1 MKPEDLFDAIGMAE
15 DAMVEKAHRAK
26 RKKLYQRTSFFY
38 GVVAA
43 VLVVALG
50 IGILAKGIPGK
61 PSKNA
66 YAIAEAVYPTM
77 NKMPYEDD
85 YMEDDNWD
93 AFYVADDIWQA
104 DKEKQR
110 AYYDKTIDLT
120 SFFET
125 SMAEF
130 LSGREGENTVYSPL
144 NLYMALAMLAET
156 TNGESRE
163 QILSLL
169 DVPSI
174 EQLRKDVVSVW
185 NSNYSDDGQVTSIL
199 ANSLWLNENLKYKK
213 EALTELAKTYY
224 ASSFCG
230 NPEEEAY
237 SQALRDWLNEQ
248 TGGLLEDAVKGVAL
262 DPSTII
268 ALASTIYFKAR
279 WTDEFST
286 ARTEPDIF
294 YGETELTCDFMNRSD
309 SGTYYWGEQ
318 FSAVNKGFH
327 AYRGNCKMTFV
338 LPDEGVTPENL
349 LSDPEVMDFLF
360 GTNTWEKCKHLTIN
374 LSVPKFDVNSS
385 MDLAGGLQNL
395 GVTDVFS
402 PAEADF
408 SAITDAPA
416 YVTGATHSARV
427 MIDEEGCTAAAFT
440 LMLCGS
446 GMPPEDEVDFVLNRP
461 FLFMITSE
469 TGLPL
474 FIGIVNSP
482 T

>member
-1 MKPEDLFDAIGMAE
+1 MRPEQIFEAIGMAE
-15 DAMVEKAHRAK
+15 DAMVEKANRAK
-26 RKKLYQRTSFFY
+26 RKKVYQRKPFY
-38 GVVAA
+38 GAVAA
-43 VLVVALG
+43 LLVVALG

-61 PSKNA
+61 PAKNA
-66 YAIAEAVYPTM
+66 YAMAEVVYPIQ
-77 NKMPYEDD
+77 NKMPYEED
-85 YMEDDNWD
+85 YMENDDWE
-93 AFYVADDIWQA
+93 AYSAADELWMT

-110 AYYDKTIDLT
+110 AYYDASIDLT

-125 SMAEF
+125 GMKEF
-130 LSGREGENTVYSPL
+130 LSGKEGENVVYSPL

-156 TNGESRE
+156 TSGESRE

-199 ANSLWLNENLKYKK
+199 ANSLWLNEEIEYKK
-213 EALTELAKTYY
+213 PVLEELAKTYY

-262 DPSTII
+262 DSSTII

-318 FSAVNKGFH
+318 FSAIKKGFH
-327 AYRGNCKMTFV
+327 AYRGNCNMTFV
-338 LPDEGVTPENL
+338 LPDEGVTPEEL

-360 GTNTWEKCKHLTIN
+360 GSNIWEKSKGLTIN

-402 PAEADF
+402 PADADF

-446 GMPPEDEVDFVLNRP
+446 GMPPEDKVDFVLNRP

-482 T
+482 I

>member
-1 MKPEDLFDAIGMAE
+1 MKPEELFDAIGLAE
-15 DAMVEKAHRAK
+15 DAMVEKANTAK
-26 RKKLYQRTSFFY
+26 RKKIYQRKPFY
-38 GVVAA
+38 GAVAA
-43 VLVVALG
+43 ILVVALG
-50 IGILAKGIPGK
+50 IGILAKEIPGK
-61 PSKNA
+61 PAKKA
-66 YAIAEAVYPTM
+66 YAVAEAVYPIQ

-85 YMEDDNWD
+85 YLENDEWE
-93 AFYVADDIWQA
+93 AYYAADERWEA

-110 AYYDKTIDLT
+110 AYYDKSIDLT

-125 SMAEF
+125 SMKEF
-130 LSGREGENTVYSPL
+130 LSGKEGKNVVYSPL

-169 DVPSI
+169 GTPSI
-174 EQLRKDVVSVW
+174 EHLRKEVVSVW
-185 NSNYSDDGQVTSIL
+185 NSNYSDDGQITSIL
-199 ANSLWLNENLKYKK
+199 ANSLWLNEGIEYKK
-213 EALTELAKTYY
+213 PALEELAKTYY
-224 ASSFCG
+224 TSSFCG
-230 NPEEEAY
+230 NPEEDAY

-262 DPSTII
+262 DPSTVV

-279 WTDEFST
+279 WTDEFSA
-286 ARTEPDIF
+286 ARTEQGIF
-294 YGETELTCDFMNRSD
+294 YGETEIPCDYMNQSN
-309 SGTYYWGEQ
+309 SGTYYWGEH
-318 FSAVNKGFH
+318 FSSIKKGFH
-327 AYRGNCKMTFV
+327 DYRGNCNMTFV
-338 LPDEGVTPENL
+338 LPDEGVTPEEL

-360 GTNTWEKCKHLTIN
+360 KSDIWEKSKGLTIN

-408 SAITDAPA
+408 STITDASA

-440 LMLCGS
+440 LILCGS
-446 GMPPEDEVDFVLNRP
+446 GMPPEDKVDFVLNRP
-461 FLFMITSE
+461 FLFVITSE

-482 T
+482 V